1 MEYKLKVVS
10 GQLIFLPDNL
20 PVPFESDLACS
31 QLFMQFYADG
41 RADRFAELDSWDQHI
56 GEARVQTKWITTLS
70 QNVDVK
76 PSKDAFFDVLSV
88 ISELIN
94 QPHTINSGVSL
105 KLLRDGLKA
114 LTCDAQAQKVFFD
127 SVFKR
132 SVSDLTLNDQGSLN
146 VCFLL
151 SVLNPQNQLL
161 TVQVRLSVHGD
172 PGANIF
178 IRPLEGKELIGTPSL
193 TVSSAELNT
202 RMYDKVRGNINALV
216 KDIAVDQIVDLAIH

>member
-114 LTCDAQAQKVFFD
+114 LTWDARAQKVFFD

-151 SVLNPQNQLL
+151 SVLNPKNQLL

-172 PGANIF
+172 PDANIF
-178 IRPLEGKELIGTPSL
+178 IRPLEGKELMGTPSL

-202 RMYDKVRGNINALV
+202 RMYEKVRGNINAFV

>member
-76 PSKDAFFDVLSV
+76 PSEDAFFDVLSV

-94 QPHTINSGVSL
+94 QAHTINSGVSL

-114 LTCDAQAQKVFFD
+114 LTWDARAQKVFFD

-151 SVLNPQNQLL
+151 SVLNPKNQLL

-172 PGANIF
+172 PDANIF
-178 IRPLEGKELIGTPSL
+178 IRPLEGKELMGTPSL

-202 RMYDKVRGNINALV
+202 RMYEKVRGNINAFV

>member
-105 KLLRDGLKA
+105 NLLRDGLKA
-114 LTCDAQAQKVFFD
+114 LTCDARPQKVFFD

-151 SVLNPQNQLL
+151 SVLNPKNQLL

-172 PGANIF
+172 PDANIF
-178 IRPLEGKELIGTPSL
+178 IRPLEGKELMGTPSL

-202 RMYDKVRGNINALV
+202 RMYEKVRGNINAFV
-216 KDIAVDQIVDLAIH
+216 KDIAVDQIVDLVIN

>member
-114 LTCDAQAQKVFFD
+114 LTWDARAQKVFFD

-151 SVLNPQNQLL
+151 SVLNPKNQLL

-172 PGANIF
+172 PDANIF
-178 IRPLEGKELIGTPSL
+178 IRPLEGKELMGTPSL

-202 RMYDKVRGNINALV
+202 RMYEKVRGNINAFV
-216 KDIAVDQIVDLAIH
+216 KDIAVDQIVDLVIN

>member
-114 LTCDAQAQKVFFD
+114 LTCDARAQKVFFD

-151 SVLNPQNQLL
+151 SVLNPKNQLL

-172 PGANIF
+172 PDANIF
-178 IRPLEGKELIGTPSL
+178 IRPLEGKELMGTPSL

-202 RMYDKVRGNINALV
+202 RMYEKVRGNINAFV
-216 KDIAVDQIVDLAIH
+216 KDIAVDEIVDLVIN

>member
-41 RADRFAELDSWDQHI
+41 RADRFSALGSWDQRI

-70 QNVDVK
+70 QNVDIK
-76 PSKDAFFDVLSV
+76 PSENTSFDLIPVV
-88 ISELIN
+88 SELIN
-94 QPHTINSGVSL
+94 QAQAINSGVSL
-105 KLLRDGLKA
+105 ELLRDGLKA
-114 LTCDAQAQKVFFD
+114 LTCDARAQKVFFD

-132 SVSDLTLNDQGSLN
+132 SVPELTANDQGSLN
-146 VCFLL
+146 VSFLL

-172 PGANIF
+172 PGASIF
-178 IRPLEGKELIGTPSL
+178 NRPLEGKELIGTPSL
-193 TVSSAELNT
+193 TVSSSELNV
-202 RMYDKVRGNINALV
+202 RMYEKVRGNINAFV
-216 KDIAVDQIVDLAIH
+216 KDIAVDKIVDVVIN

>member
-88 ISELIN
+88 ISGLIN
-94 QPHTINSGVSL
+94 QPYTINSGVSL
-105 KLLRDGLKA
+105 NLLRDGLKA
-114 LTCDAQAQKVFFD
+114 LTCDALAQKVFFD
-127 SVFKR
+127 
-132 SVSDLTLNDQGSLN
+132 
-146 VCFLL
+146 
-151 SVLNPQNQLL
+151 
-161 TVQVRLSVHGD
+161 
-172 PGANIF
+172 
-178 IRPLEGKELIGTPSL
+178 
-193 TVSSAELNT
+193 
-202 RMYDKVRGNINALV
+202 
-216 KDIAVDQIVDLAIH
+216 

>member
-41 RADRFAELDSWDQHI
+41 RADRFSSLGSWDQRI

-76 PSKDAFFDVLSV
+76 PSEDAFFDVLSV
-88 ISELIN
+88 VSELIN
-94 QPHTINSGVSL
+94 HAHAINSGVSL
-105 KLLRDGLKA
+105 ELLRDGLKA
-114 LTCDAQAQKVFFD
+114 LMCDARAQKVFFD

-132 SVSDLTLNDQGSLN
+132 SVSDLTPNDQGSLN
-146 VCFLL
+146 VSFLL
-151 SVLNPQNQLL
+151 SVLNPHNQLL
-161 TVQVRLSVHGD
+161 TVQVRMSVHGD
-172 PGANIF
+172 PGASIF

-202 RMYDKVRGNINALV
+202 RMYEKVRGNINALV